1 MMETIICCRCGI
13 RFDVSKTWKAA
24 RLNDKA
30 TFYCPNGDAQ
40 HFTESELD
48 RVRRERDR
56 LKQQIAERDDS
67 IARARQRADAAERS
81 ASARKGV
88 ITRLKRRAAAGVCPC
103 CNRTF
108 ENLLRH
114 MSSQHPTFAAEEV
127 K

>member
-1 MMETIICCRCGI
+1 MMETIICFRCGI
-13 RFDVSKTWKAA
+13 RFDVPAKWKAA
-24 RLNDKA
+24 RLNDKT

-81 ASARKGV
+81 ASVRKGV

-108 ENLLRH
+108 ENLQRH

-127 K
+127 H